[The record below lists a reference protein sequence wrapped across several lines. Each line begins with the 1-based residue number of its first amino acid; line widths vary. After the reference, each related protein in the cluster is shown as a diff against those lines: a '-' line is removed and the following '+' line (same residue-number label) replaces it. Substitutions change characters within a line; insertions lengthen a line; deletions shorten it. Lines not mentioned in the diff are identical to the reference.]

1 MNSTA
6 MRLETRTEAYA
17 ARPFPVTTHGRQPPR
32 ILIVD
37 VLPPFWAGTCKSLC
51 EALENFF
58 SLACSLGGPCR
69 IPLFSLY
76 AAQTQHECLL
86 PFVQLKG
93 NFPRLL
99 SCVAELRAVPREGS
113 FHPKTECLK
122 RAVQDGLQQF
132 KQHSR
137 LLGTGG
143 GVSSCSVEIT
153 VVTSQPGRQV
163 VKDLEAGLK
172 DTDLVSLRRLQ
183 VVHLSKG
190 DVLDSV
196 DMDWV
201 SHSSDD
207 ASPEDPLILGADIDL
222 QTIGSDVISL
232 ETFFKAW
239 LQDHGT
245 DREHLH
251 LLLPPSG
258 LGAPLKTGMMCV
270 KCDVQER
277 LLNPDLLPTTGAP
290 VNTPSKMAA
299 SQTTSLWRLRVIKAL
314 KADGVCQSVLY
325 GLPAIIRPTCCW
337 KLDWDDLEANQQHFQ
352 ALCHCLLKKDLVLL
366 AKNEPQTVGPSW
378 NVTVHAYYI
387 MAASSSFTLMAKPV
401 ASRELLLPC
410 DFPALPEDL
419 PEGGLR
425 EMESILHSLEV
436 DQTYNPL
443 QMQSDLYKQ
452 LRSLL
457 ARAAPGRQQG
467 SAQGVLREQ
476 RPHPRQLQNRQVHTK
491 ARATVAPL
499 PMIQV
504 PPRLPPKVFKPITPA
519 KDTCDLSLFSDD
531 DDEFL
536 HGL

>member
-1 MNSTA
+1 MNSSS

-17 ARPFPVTTHGRQPPR
+17 GRPLPGTTHGRQPPR

-37 VLPPFWAGTCKSLC
+37 VLPPFWTGTCNSLC

-69 IPLFSLY
+69 IPLLSVY

-86 PFVQLKG
+86 PFVQLSG
-93 NFPRLL
+93 NFQRLQ

-132 KQHSR
+132 KQHTR
-137 LLGTGG
+137 LLRAGG
-143 GVSSCSVEIT
+143 GLSSCSVEIT

-163 VKDLEAGLK
+163 VRDLEAGLK

-183 VVHLSKG
+183 VIHLSKG
-190 DVLDSV
+190 DALES
-196 DMDWV
+196 MDVEWV
-201 SHSSDD
+201 SHSSDST
-207 ASPEDPLILGADIDL
+207 SPEDSSILGADIDL
-222 QTIGSDVISL
+222 QTIRNDVVSI

-239 LQDHGT
+239 LHDHGT

-258 LGAPLKTGMMCV
+258 LGAPHKTDMMCV

-277 LLNPDLLPTTGAP
+277 VLNPELLPASGVA
-290 VNTPSKMAA
+290 VNLPIKTAA
-299 SQTTSLWRLRVIKAL
+299 AQTTSLWKLRVIKSL

-366 AKNEPQTVGPSW
+366 AKNEPQAVGPSW

-387 MAASSSFTLMAKPV
+387 IAPSPSFTLMAKPV
-401 ASRELLLPC
+401 ATRELLLPC

-419 PEGGLR
+419 PEGELR
-425 EMESILHSLEV
+425 EME
-436 DQTYNPL
+436 
-443 QMQSDLYKQ
+443 
-452 LRSLL
+452 
-457 ARAAPGRQQG
+457 
-467 SAQGVLREQ
+467 
-476 RPHPRQLQNRQVHTK
+476 LQNQQVHTK
-491 ARATVAPL
+491 ARARVAPL
-499 PMIQV
+499 PMIHV
-504 PPRLPPKVFKPITPA
+504 PPCPPPKVFKPITFN

-536 HGL
+536 HGF